1 MSHLGTLFNSDS
13 DSVDLGWGPRFC
25 IFNKLPCLAVNCD
38 LDFDVDVAMALEQ
51 SSAVLLRQQL
61 PTAFGSWTL
70 VMQLVQTEMGCNTQ
84 NVKDSR

>member
-1 MSHLGTLFNSDS
+1 
-13 DSVDLGWGPRFC
+13 
-25 IFNKLPCLAVNCD
+25 
-38 LDFDVDVAMALEQ
+38 MALEQ